1 MNPSLVMTP
10 MQLVAAGLL
19 NSGNKAVNHAAQLTA
34 DASLGDSYVQRTK
47 ATRVEPLALID
58 NTIQHLPIM
67 TDVMHSLTTQLA
79 ALYIQTLS
87 AMTRIGTV
95 TVMQQLDRLNPDR
108 NNNSVIQMVGTY
120 VSNESLPVMRKT
132 HKISSPKLEYSIEAA
147 SGTTTGPFWGAFD
160 PKSKTTSNTTKDGKD
175 GKASRGP
182 DRSADISEVVKE
194 IPNLL
199 VGKIVDVTIQDGA
212 DKFVIPITFK
222 IIPMSASPRVIGA
235 ILSMGSVNNTLY
247 ERWHSYRAGQ
257 LNFWSDFVF
266 MNDLLKDHRKLLKED
281 TTGFYREALRRRRTN
296 QSAAIASGKASAGT
310 SSNIIVISKAV
321 AAEIE
326 RKTAGNF
333 NNPKSREQ
341 MIEHTSAMLLAIVDP
356 DYETVKFYY
365 KSIPLPTELT
375 FRDLKSS
382 NKKTGPDITEILAA
396 FNQMQAPKF

>member
-1 MNPSLVMTP
+1 MNPSLILTP
-10 MQLVAAGLL
+10 MQLIAAGFTKSSNPTIRHGAELA
-19 NSGNKAVNHAAQLTA
+19 S

-67 TDVMHSLTTQLA
+67 TDVMQSLTTQLA
-79 ALYIQTLS
+79 ALYIQALS
-87 AMTRIGTV
+87 SMTRVGNI

-108 NNNSVIQMVGTY
+108 NNSSVIQMISTVAGL
-120 VSNESLPVMRKT
+120 ESLPMYNKS
-132 HKISSPKLEYSIEAA
+132 HKISGSKLQYTFESYSAESTAPTTPAA
-147 SGTTTGPFWGAFD
+147 DSKDTTPA
-160 PKSKTTSNTTKDGKD
+160 SKEKPAPRT
-175 GKASRGP
+175 AE
-182 DRSADISEVVKE
+182 ISEVIKE
-194 IPNLL
+194 VPNLL
-199 VGKIVDVTIQDGA
+199 VGKVVDVTIQDGT

-222 IIPMSASPRVIGA
+222 LIPMSASPRVISA
-235 ILSMGSVNNTLY
+235 VLSMGSVANTMY

-257 LNFWSDFVF
+257 LNFWADFVF

-281 TTGFYREALRRRRTN
+281 NTGFYREALRRRRTN
-296 QSAAIASGKASAGT
+296 QAAALASGKASAGT
-310 SSNIIVISKAV
+310 SSNIIVISKSV

-326 RKTAGNF
+326 RKSGGNF
-333 NNPKSREQ
+333 NNPTSREK
-341 MIEHTSAMLLAIVDP
+341 MIAHTSAMLLAIVDP